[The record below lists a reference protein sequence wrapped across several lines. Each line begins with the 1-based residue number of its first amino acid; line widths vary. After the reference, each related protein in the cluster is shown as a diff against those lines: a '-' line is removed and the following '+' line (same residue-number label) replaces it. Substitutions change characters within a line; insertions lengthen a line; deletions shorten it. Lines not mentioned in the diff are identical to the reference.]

1 MGRAVP
7 ALEHAAPA
15 VATSSEGLG
24 TSLGAPFHSLN
35 MTFSRNGRTHG
46 LLPADTLYSNS
57 PVNGLLFVHGTIG
70 KPLFHHLFPFKNAI
84 IFWDISFFNET
95 FLNLSTV

>member
-1 MGRAVP
+1 MCEYRAVP

-15 VATSSEGLG
+15 VGTSSEGLG
-24 TSLGAPFHSLN
+24 LGTTPGTPFHGLN
-35 MTFSRNGRTHG
+35 MAFSRNGRAHA

-70 KPLFHHLFPFKNAI
+70 KSLP
-84 IFWDISFFNET
+84 
-95 FLNLSTV
+95 